1 MTEQRQ
7 PRERKS
13 VEGRVTKVDTE
24 KNLLW
29 VKPRSEGI
37 MRFRYGPEKL
47 EVTLEG
53 EKAGLKYI
61 EKGQR
66 AEVTF
71 VEAKAANK
79 DDKRGAA
86 RAVKLSLRGWR

>member
-29 VKPRSEGI
+29 VKPRSEDI
-37 MRFRYGPEKL
+37 MRFRYRPEKL
-47 EVTLEG
+47 EVTLHG
-53 EKAGLKYI
+53 EEAGLENI
-61 EKGQR
+61 EKGQQ

-71 VEAKAANK
+71 VVVKAANR
-79 DDKRGAA
+79 DVKRSVA
-86 RAVKLSLRGWR
+86 RAVKLNLRGWR